1 MSHDEQPNHPSA
13 GLPYAYKTAATPTT
27 SHIDTGALATHRFA
41 DGGGYPPS
49 YRTFVEQYGWG
60 RTFGLW
66 LIYPPVRDGFADGR
80 SRAERLTDRFRAVYH
95 DGQAEGF
102 DWIIEP
108 DGTWEVT
115 ETLEVF
121 AWSENGDALLWDVS
135 ARTPGGEFPVW
146 LSTGLNS
153 LVLLGRDLYAALE
166 QLGASESV
174 ADEASAGS
182 VTPLPAFQI

>member
-1 MSHDEQPNHPSA
+1 M
-13 GLPYAYKTAATPTT
+13 
-27 SHIDTGALATHRFA
+27 
-41 DGGGYPPS
+41 
-49 YRTFVEQYGWG
+49 
-60 RTFGLW
+60 
-66 LIYPPVRDGFADGR
+66 RDGFADGR